1 MKRIP
6 LTSTTNLTAGYDGFA
21 RVLEIEFPN
30 GSVYQYFDVPMN
42 VYHDLLT
49 TDSPGSYLDAQL
61 KKGGYRY
68 QRVEGP
74 KGPKGAEGEDGTRDA
89 EGTGGQPGG

>member
-6 LTSTTNLTAGYDGFA
+6 LTSTAILTAGYDGFE
-21 RVLEIEFPN
+21 RVLEVGFPS
-30 GSVYQYFDVPMN
+30 GSIYQYFDVPMD

-49 TDSPGSYLDAQL
+49 TDSPGTYLDAEL

-68 QRVEGP
+68 QRVEEG
-74 KGPKGAEGEDGTRDA
+74 GAET
-89 EGTGGQPGG
+89 PGV